1 MFKKN
6 LLAIAFVAI
15 LTSVGVSGC
24 NNKNND
30 RTIIDSAGD
39 EIALPSK
46 IERVVVTTE
55 PAIDMMVALGVGDKI
70 SGAYKNTF
78 NNPWLD
84 RFWPNATT
92 RVESITSYQPEA
104 ESLIASGT
112 DVIFVPT
119 KDRAEALRAK
129 GICAITLRMFSPNEV
144 KEGVGILGNI
154 FGEDVK
160 AKGNQWLADFQSSID
175 DIASMVS
182 DVPQADRKSCYQ
194 LMGDKYKGLFRT
206 NYGDT
211 LDYFVYGGGTS
222 ALAGITDAMF
232 TDNMPTEEA
241 VLGTNPD
248 VIFVNGTYASKL
260 IQDLKADQ
268 RWSAINAVV
277 NDEIYR
283 TPLGFCDWSAEGSEL
298 VLMNYW
304 VFSKLYPEKCTINF
318 YEKANSFYE
327 KYFGVTFTNQE
338 LDNMFNILSPEGNEL
353 CN

>member
-1 MFKKN
+1 M
-6 LLAIAFVAI
+6 
-15 LTSVGVSGC
+15 
-24 NNKNND
+24 
-30 RTIIDSAGD
+30 
-39 EIALPSK
+39 
-46 IERVVVTTE
+46 VVTTE

-78 NNPWLD
+78 NNPWLE
-84 RFWPNATT
+84 RFWPNART

-112 DVIFVPT
+112 DIIFVPT

-144 KEGVGILGNI
+144 REGVGILGEI
-154 FGEDVK
+154 FGEEVK
-160 AKGNQWLADFQSSID
+160 EKGKEWINDFQNSID
-175 DIASMVS
+175 DIATMVS
-182 DVPQADRKSCYQ
+182 DVPETDRKSCYQ

-260 IQDLKADQ
+260 IVDLKADQ
-268 RWSAINAVV
+268 R
-277 NDEIYR
+277 
-283 TPLGFCDWSAEGSEL
+283 
-298 VLMNYW
+298 
-304 VFSKLYPEKCTINF
+304 
-318 YEKANSFYE
+318 
-327 KYFGVTFTNQE
+327 
-338 LDNMFNILSPEGNEL
+338 
-353 CN
+353 